1 MRGAYVIVLTLD
13 VSIKLNVGR
22 NCWKLKSGTY
32 AYIGSGMV
40 NLEKRVLRHFSSSKN
55 LHWHIDYLTQFAR
68 PLFAVLIPSDRRL
81 EEEISLSFQKFFE
94 CIEGFGASDL
104 KVPSNLYRIHDFKKF
119 SEILHSFLDT
129 VEK

>member
-13 VSIKLNVGR
+13 ISIELNVGR

-55 LHWHIDYLTQFAR
+55 LHWHMKYL
-68 PLFAVLIPSDRRL
+68 
-81 EEEISLSFQKFFE
+81 K
-94 CIEGFGASDL
+94 
-104 KVPSNLYRIHDFKKF
+104 
-119 SEILHSFLDT
+119 
-129 VEK
+129 